1 MTMIIM
7 NEAIKS
13 SFSIGKAISLIDIGT
28 PKGQALTPESDYA
41 QRAPLYA
48 LAHLGIENGL
58 KALILQEEKEHPRG
72 HDLGKLFRRLKEK
85 SPDTAEN
92 LEDAFTD
99 AVNFYNIDLNQ
110 LLSFRSLDS
119 YLVEYGGEERYETF
133 RYWALE
139 NKDLHH
145 IHLFLHREMLVV
157 LERLCRRKKAQL
169 MSQRVEQRVHSGLT
183 EGTQK
188 HINMC
193 ETCKNGVPSNLLD
206 MLHWTYP
213 PGTVRTDKLKEAYN
227 SNFESI
233 DDECM
238 AEVIHG
244 AVEFLEKLDDPA
256 VRYFAHTLHD
266 LPAGSVTQPCD
277 VELDVQWLPVGTT
290 GVVTIRNGMLLGWI
304 HYTIDGR
311 WQARGDFFQKVKFA
325 KTKTDAMYWLLDNC
339 TEMVEVSVDGRPYT
353 HMRAMSPVNF
363 GRAYSADSSWT
374 PYQITLAN
382 DAHGLSLGQHIK
394 VRGNH
399 PFETPEAHGII
410 CRIQERSIDYGDQ
423 FPLPTLE
430 NL

>member
-1 MTMIIM
+1 MTMTIM
-7 NEAIKS
+7 NETTKTGIA
-13 SFSIGKAISLIDIGT
+13 IGKARSLIDIGT
-28 PKGQALTPESDYA
+28 PQGQALTPESDYA
-41 QRAPLYA
+41 QWAPLYA
-48 LAHLGIENGL
+48 LAHWGIENGL
-58 KALILQEEKEHPRG
+58 KALIQQVEDSHSGG
-72 HDLGKLFRRLKEK
+72 HNLKNLFRKLKSK
-85 SPDTAEN
+85 SAKKAKFLEN
-92 LEDAFTD
+92 AFTD
-99 AVNFYNIDLNQ
+99 AVNFYTIDLSQ
-110 LLSFRSLDS
+110 LENCRSLDA
-119 YLVEYGGEERYETF
+119 YFEEYGGEEKYEAF
-133 RYWALE
+133 RYWALD
-139 NKDLHH
+139 NKDLYY
-145 IHLFLHREMLVV
+145 IPLFVHRELLVV
-157 LERLCRRKKAQL
+157 LERLCTWGKAQFT
-169 MSQRVEQRVHSGLT
+169 SQRIEQRVHSGFA

-188 HINMC
+188 HINKC
-193 ETCKNGVPSNLLD
+193 ETCKNGVPSKLLD

-213 PGTVRTDKLKEAYN
+213 PGTLRTDKLKEAYN
-227 SNFESI
+227 SNFKSI

-238 AEVIHG
+238 VQVIHG
-244 AVEFLEKLDDPA
+244 TVQYLEKSDDPA

-266 LPAGSVTQPCD
+266 LPAGSVPQPSD
-277 VELDVQWLPVGTT
+277 AELDVQWLPVGTT

-311 WQARGDFFQKVKFA
+311 WQAKGDFFPKVKFA

-339 TEMVEVSVDGRPYT
+339 TEMVEVSVDGRSYT
-353 HMRAMSPVNF
+353 HMRAMSPVDF

-410 CRIQERSIDYGDQ
+410 CRIQERSIDYGEQ